1 VRRLW
6 RLIVVAV
13 VWSFARRPAGDG
25 DGDGADGPPGDRIVP
40 PGAPAPRAEIVVAAL
55 LGLAALAAI
64 AFIVVYA
71 VDRIPDQTQY
81 LGLAL
86 GAAFGFLAAALIV
99 TGRHLVVTEE
109 LEGEY
114 AEPEPEAAARVAQIV
129 TESGSH
135 LRRRR
140 LLATAAGAA
149 SAAVGLAVLVP
160 AASLGPVYDLG
171 RFTRTPWRRGR
182 RLVDQ
187 YGHPIPASAI
197 STLEPFTA
205 FPEHADPEEI
215 GSPIVLVRLEA
226 GQLHLPA
233 ARRGWAPQGIVA
245 YSKICT
251 HAGCAVALYRKPLFP
266 PVDKPPGLVCPCHYS
281 TFDPATGGTVVFG
294 PAGRPLPQ
302 LPLTIDRDGNLRASG
317 TFSGPVGP
325 SWWGVRNRKASA

>member
-6 RLIVVAV
+6 RWIVVAV
-13 VWSFARRPAGDG
+13 VWLIARRSAAGEAG
-25 DGDGADGPPGDRIVP
+25 EERAAPRIVP
-40 PGAPAPRAEIVVAAL
+40 PGTPAPRAELAVAAL
-55 LGLAALAAI
+55 LGLTAVSAVG
-64 AFIVVYA
+64 FIVVYA

-86 GAAFGFLAAALIV
+86 GGAFGFLAAALIV

-109 LEGEY
+109 LEDEY
-114 AEPEPEAAARVAQIV
+114 GDPDPEAAAELAQIV
-129 TESGSH
+129 TESGSR

-140 LLATAAGAA
+140 LLGAAAGVAA
-149 SAAVGLAVLVP
+149 AALGIAVLVP
-160 AASLGPVYDLG
+160 AASLGPIIDLA

-197 STLEPFTA
+197 GTLEPFTA

-215 GSPIVLVRLEA
+215 GSPIILVRLDPRE
-226 GQLHLPA
+226 LDLPA
-233 ARRGWAPQGIVA
+233 ARRGWAADGIVA
-245 YSKICT
+245 YSKVCT
-251 HAGCAVALYRKPLFP
+251 HAGCAVALYRAPLFEPVEQP
-266 PVDKPPGLVCPCHYS
+266 PALVCPCHYS
-281 TFDPATGGTVVFG
+281 TFDPATGGTVVYG

-302 LPLTIDRDGNLRASG
+302 LPITIDRSGHLRAAG

-325 SWWGVRNRKASA
+325 SWWGVRNRKAST

>member
-6 RLIVVAV
+6 RWLVVAV
-13 VWSFARRPAGDG
+13 VWMVARRPAPGDGGDG
-25 DGDGADGPPGDRIVP
+25 DAGQRIVP
-40 PGAPAPRAEIVVAAL
+40 PGTPAPRAELAVAAL
-55 LGLAALAAI
+55 LGLTAVCAI
-64 AFIVVYA
+64 AFVVIYA

-86 GAAFGFLAAALIV
+86 GGAFGFLAAALIV

-114 AEPEPEAAARVAQIV
+114 ADPEPEAAATVARIV
-129 TESGSH
+129 SESGSH

-140 LLATAAGAA
+140 LLGVAAGTAA
-149 SAAVGLAVLVP
+149 AAVGVAALAPLG
-160 AASLGPVYDLG
+160 SLGPALDLA

-187 YGHPIPASAI
+187 YGHPIPAAAI
-197 STLEPFTA
+197 STDEPFTA
-205 FPEHADPEEI
+205 FPEHADPEDI
-215 GSPIVLVRLEA
+215 AAPIVLVRLDPGE
-226 GQLHLPA
+226 LHLPSS
-233 ARRGWAPQGIVA
+233 RRGWAPQGIVA

-251 HAGCAVALYRKPLFP
+251 HAGCAVALYRKPLFR
-266 PVDKPPGLVCPCHYS
+266 PVDQPPGLVCPCHYS

-302 LPLTIDRDGNLRASG
+302 LPLTIDRRGHLRAAG